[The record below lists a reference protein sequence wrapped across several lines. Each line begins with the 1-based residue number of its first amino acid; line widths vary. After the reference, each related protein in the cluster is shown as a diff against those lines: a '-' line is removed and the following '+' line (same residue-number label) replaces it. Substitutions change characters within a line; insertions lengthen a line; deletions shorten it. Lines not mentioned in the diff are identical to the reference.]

1 VLITPENMKQQI
13 ITACATIRPQVLRS
27 IDASGI
33 ERLQYCI
40 NAKGHHFEHFWRKNH
55 CFISLFND
63 EWPFI
68 I

>member
-40 NAKGHHFEHFWRKNH
+40 NAKGHHFEHF
-55 CFISLFND
+55 
-63 EWPFI
+63 
-68 I
+68 

>member
-1 VLITPENMKQQI
+1 MKI
-13 ITACATIRPQVLRS
+13 KLLRS
-27 IDASGI
+27 VRSSGI

-40 NAKGHHFEHFWRKNH
+40 NANKHHFEHFWRKNH

-63 EWPFI
+63 ELPFI